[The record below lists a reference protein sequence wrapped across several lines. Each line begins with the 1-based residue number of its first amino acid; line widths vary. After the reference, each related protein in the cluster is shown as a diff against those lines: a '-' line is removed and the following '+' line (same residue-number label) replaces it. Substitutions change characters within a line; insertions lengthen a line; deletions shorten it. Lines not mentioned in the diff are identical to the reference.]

1 MENYEYNKVYP
12 FDSKHFDIDPDE
24 AEDIKKILLNHEQ
37 DLKNNPRFLLPFA
50 PALFEKAVADC
61 EQIAE
66 EFSGRIKAKIDYE
79 NYTASIEI
87 WCCYVEFAHGKFM
100 SILHEISQY
109 AMLIRFEPLTS
120 GDLHIEILMPYF
132 ASASDSDKNE

>member
-1 MENYEYNKVYP
+1 MENYEYNKAYP
-12 FDSKHFDIDPDE
+12 FDSEDMDIAPDE
-24 AEDIKKILLNHEQ
+24 VEDIRKILHHHGQE
-37 DLKNNPRFLLPFA
+37 PA
-50 PALFEKAVADC
+50 PAS

-132 ASASDSDKNE
+132 VSASSSDKNE

>member
-1 MENYEYNKVYP
+1 MENYEYNKAYP
-12 FDSKHFDIDPDE
+12 FDSEDMDIAPDE
-24 AEDIKKILLNHEQ
+24 VEDIRKILHHHEQ

-66 EFSGRIKAKIDYE
+66 EFSGRIKAKIDYSAY
-79 NYTASIEI
+79 NASIEI

-132 ASASDSDKNE
+132 VHTSGSEMSE

>member
-12 FDSKHFDIDPDE
+12 FDSKYFDIDPDE

-61 EQIAE
+61 EQIAK
-66 EFSGRIKAKIDYE
+66 EFSGRIKAKIDYATY
-79 NYTASIEI
+79 NASIEV
-87 WCCYVEFAHGKFM
+87 WCCYVEFVDGEFM

-109 AMLIRFEPLTS
+109 AISIRFEPLTS

-132 ASASDSDKNE
+132 VSASSSDKNE

>member
-1 MENYEYNKVYP
+1 MENYEYNKAYP
-12 FDSKHFDIDPDE
+12 FDSEDMDIAPDE
-24 AEDIKKILLNHEQ
+24 VEQ
-37 DLKNNPRFLLPFA
+37 YFYERCASHLDH
-50 PALFEKAVADC
+50 VADC

-132 ASASDSDKNE
+132 VSASSSDKNE

>member
-12 FDSKHFDIDPDE
+12 FDSKYFDIDPDE

-66 EFSGRIKAKIDYE
+66 EFSGRIKAKIDYSAY
-79 NYTASIEI
+79 NASIEI
-87 WCCYVEFAHGKFM
+87 WCCYVEFVHGEFM

-109 AMLIRFEPLTS
+109 AISIRFEPLTS